1 MHAFEETARP
11 VLFEQQTGEY
21 RYWGKGSSLLISNSR
36 NYYWVTAGHV
46 LSNLNASVLSLRI
59 CPSDNTRISL
69 PFDSKTIIDKEL
81 GDDEEYKDI
90 LLLRIDLQR
99 FDESADAPL
108 TAQDI
113 DQGTLAAED
122 LLPGAELWVIGY
134 PAESNFIDYDE
145 QTIRS
150 TRSVLRAVYDGRS
163 VSEHCHRLKMEC
175 SIKLESYDGLSGSPV
190 FHLMPRAVRGETLQY
205 PLLVGMLLRGT
216 ASSSIAHFVSSRVI
230 VSLIS
235 AAESNA

>member
-1 MHAFEETARP
+1 M
-11 VLFEQQTGEY
+11 LFEQQTGEY

-46 LSNLNASVLSLRI
+46 LSNLNASALLLRI
-59 CPSDNTRISL
+59 CPSDSTRISL
-69 PFDSKTIIDKEL
+69 PFDLKTTIDKEL
-81 GDDEEYKDI
+81 TEDEEYKDI

-99 FDESADAPL
+99 FDESADTPL

-113 DQGTLAAED
+113 DQGTLAAEG
-122 LLPGAELWVIGY
+122 LSPGAELWVIGY
-134 PAESNFIDYDE
+134 PAESNFINYDE

-150 TRSVLRAVYDGRS
+150 TRSVLRAIYEGRS
-163 VSEHCHRLKMEC
+163 VSKHCHQLKMEC
-175 SIKLESYDGLSGSPV
+175 SIRLESYDGLSGSPV
-190 FHLMPRAVRGETLQY
+190 FHFVSRTVDGETLEY

-216 ASSSIAHFVSSRVI
+216 ASSSIAHFVSSRVL

-235 AAESNA
+235 AAENNT